1 MENTISTIMFVIL
14 GGLGLYVLYQAVK
27 NWKFVL
33 SYLLMPLAGLMI
45 MAMVL
50 SMGQFNDNI
59 HALLLG
65 IAGVGVGV
73 LVGHWLALS
82 KNWV

>member
-1 MENTISTIMFVIL
+1 MENTISTIMLVIL
-14 GGLGLYVLYQAVK
+14 SGLGLYVLYQAVK

-33 SYLLMPLAGLMI
+33 SYLLMPLSGLMV

-50 SMGQFNDNI
+50 SMGQFNDTI

-65 IAGVGVGV
+65 IAGVGVGG
-73 LVGHWLALS
+73 LVGHWLALN